1 MDPLGIAILGA
12 CLAVVLGGIGSAIG
26 VGLTGQA
33 SAGVMSEDPE
43 KFGKLLILVGL
54 PGTQGIYG
62 LLASFL
68 VIMKLGLIGG
78 GSVVEITQA
87 QGFKLLFSCLPVA
100 LAGLFSAIHQG
111 KVCVAGIMM
120 AAKRPEEMGKILVL
134 AVFVEFYAVLGL
146 LITILLLFGEL

>member
-1 MDPLGIAILGA
+1 MGGLEIALIGVA
-12 CLAVVLGGIGSAIG
+12 LAVVMGGIGSSIG
-26 VGLTGQA
+26 VGLAGQA
-33 SAGVMSEDPE
+33 ASGVMTEDPE
-43 KFGKLLILVGL
+43 KFGRLLLLVAL

-68 VIMKLGLIGG
+68 LIMKLGLIGG
-78 GSVVEITQA
+78 GSALEITQA

-146 LITILLLFGEL
+146 LITILLLFGKL

>member
-1 MDPLGIAILGA
+1 MGGLEIALIGVA
-12 CLAVVLGGIGSAIG
+12 LAVVMGGIGSSIG
-26 VGLTGQA
+26 VGLAGQA
-33 SAGVMSEDPE
+33 ASGVMTEDPE
-43 KFGKLLILVGL
+43 KFGRLLLLVAL

>member
-1 MDPLGIAILGA
+1 MGGLEIALIGVA
-12 CLAVVLGGIGSAIG
+12 LAVVMGGIGSSIG
-26 VGLTGQA
+26 VGLAGQA
-33 SAGVMSEDPE
+33 ATGVMTEDPE
-43 KFGKLLILVGL
+43 KFGRLLLLVAL

>member
-1 MDPLGIAILGA
+1 MGGLEIALIGVA
-12 CLAVVLGGIGSAIG
+12 LAVVMGGIGSSIG
-26 VGLTGQA
+26 VGLAGQA
-33 SAGVMSEDPE
+33 ASGVMTEDPG
-43 KFGKLLILVGL
+43 KFGKLLLLVAL

-78 GSVVEITQA
+78 GNVVEITQA

>member
-1 MDPLGIAILGA
+1 MGGLEIALIGVA
-12 CLAVVLGGIGSAIG
+12 IAVIMGGIGSSIG
-26 VGLTGQA
+26 VGLAGQA
-33 SAGVMSEDPE
+33 ASGVMTEDPG
-43 KFGKLLILVGL
+43 KFGRLLLLVAL

-78 GSVVEITQA
+78 GNVVEITQA